1 MHARR
6 IYIRALDGVVWR
18 RAAVPG
24 SIDRRRP
31 LWMEVEK
38 VDRGFWYTV
47 YPYVSIVYG
56 WYTTR
61 VGEANGIIRYYN
73 IVYKRY
79 HIL

>member
-1 MHARR
+1 M
-6 IYIRALDGVVWR
+6 YIRALDGVVW
-18 RAAVPG
+18 
-24 SIDRRRP
+24 RRP

-47 YPYVSIVYG
+47 YPYVSIVCG